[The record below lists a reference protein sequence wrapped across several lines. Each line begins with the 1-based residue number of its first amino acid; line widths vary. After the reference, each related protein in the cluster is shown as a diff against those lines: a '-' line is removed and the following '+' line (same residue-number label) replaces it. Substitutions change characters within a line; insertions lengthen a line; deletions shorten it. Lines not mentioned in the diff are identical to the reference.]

1 MKKILLA
8 GATGYLGKY
17 ILSELLRNG
26 YDTRIVVRNENKIP
40 EEIKNNSKVEIIKA
54 ELTKPGSIKDCCND
68 IDVIITTVGIT
79 RQKDQLSYMDVD
91 YQANLNLLN
100 EAKQKTV
107 KKFIYVSLLNGEK
120 LRHLEICRAKERF
133 VDELKVSGLEYCV
146 IRPNGY
152 FSDMAEFFKMAKN
165 GRIFLFGDGEF
176 KSNPIHG
183 EDLAK
188 ECVHMVESRDK
199 ELAIGGPEILTQN
212 EIAKIAFESVNRKPK
227 IIHIPGW
234 VRIAVLKITKIILP
248 TYKFGPIEFF
258 MNVMAMEMI
267 APKYGRHTLRNYFEE
282 LNKKT
287 DS

>member
-8 GATGYLGKY
+8 GATGYLGSY
-17 ILSELLRNG
+17 ILYELLQNG

-40 EEIKNNSKVEIIKA
+40 EEIKKNSKVEIIKA
-54 ELTKPGSIKDCCND
+54 ELTKPDSIKKCCND
-68 IDVIITTVGIT
+68 IDVVITTVGIT
-79 RQKDQLSYMDVD
+79 RQKDKLSYMDVD

-100 EAKQKTV
+100 EAKKKTV
-107 KKFIYVSLLNGEK
+107 KKFIYVSVLNGER
-120 LRHLEICRAKERF
+120 LRHLQICKAKERF

-152 FSDMAEFFKMAKN
+152 FSDMTEFLKMAKN
-165 GRIFLFGDGEF
+165 GRVFLFGDGEL

-199 ELAIGGPEILTQN
+199 ELKIGGPEILTQN
-212 EIAKIAFESVNRKPK
+212 EIAEIAFESANRKPK
-227 IIHIPGW
+227 IVHIPDW
-234 VRIAVLKITKIILP
+234 MRIAVLKIAKFILP
-248 TYKFGPIEFF
+248 AYKFGPIEFF

-267 APKYGRHTLRNYFEE
+267 APRYGRHTLRNYFEE
-282 LNKKT
+282 LNKK
-287 DS
+287 DNS